1 MNKQEWLLNQ
11 IAQFPELSARELA
24 SYLNDKVLVDNP
36 TPIGQVP
43 VVPTLEEVSDKVT
56 DTEVFEIGE
65 TEAYK
70 RILDALNQNR
80 PDWIVGNLTTLKR
93 GLKLS
98 QESYD
103 AILVLLQRT
112 ELDPNYQEQILIS
125 PAELAGYGVIL
136 VSDVVMPNA
145 VFSTSGFLGDG
156 TQLTFINNLNSA
168 MLTAGFTLL
177 DSYTNTGLYR
187 VWNFNTGGTQT
198 YKDLIL
204 EFGFSNT
211 SVRLHTQRIFKLGHI
226 HKDRKQRKFFL

>member
-24 SYLNDKVLVDNP
+24 SYLNDKQLINNP

-43 VVPTLEEVSDKVT
+43 VVPTLEEVSAKVA
-56 DTEVFEIGE
+56 DNEVFVIGE

-125 PAELAGYGVIL
+125 PAELAGYGLIL
-136 VSDVVMPNA
+136 VSDVEELM
-145 VFSTSGFLGDG
+145 
-156 TQLTFINNLNSA
+156 I
-168 MLTAGFTLL
+168 
-177 DSYTNTGLYR
+177 
-187 VWNFNTGGTQT
+187 
-198 YKDLIL
+198 
-204 EFGFSNT
+204 
-211 SVRLHTQRIFKLGHI
+211 
-226 HKDRKQRKFFL
+226 

>member
-24 SYLNDKVLVDNP
+24 SYFNDKVLVDNP

-43 VVPTLEEVSDKVT
+43 VVPTLEEVSSKVA
-56 DTEVFEIGE
+56 DNEVFVIGE

-93 GLKLS
+93 GGKLS

-103 AILVLLQRT
+103 AILVLLQST

-136 VSDVVMPNA
+136 VSDVEELM
-145 VFSTSGFLGDG
+145 
-156 TQLTFINNLNSA
+156 I
-168 MLTAGFTLL
+168 
-177 DSYTNTGLYR
+177 
-187 VWNFNTGGTQT
+187 
-198 YKDLIL
+198 
-204 EFGFSNT
+204 
-211 SVRLHTQRIFKLGHI
+211 
-226 HKDRKQRKFFL
+226 

>member
-43 VVPTLEEVSDKVT
+43 VVPTLEEVSDKVA
-56 DTEVFEIGE
+56 DNEVFVIGE

-136 VSDVVMPNA
+136 VSDVEEL
-145 VFSTSGFLGDG
+145 F
-156 TQLTFINNLNSA
+156 
-168 MLTAGFTLL
+168 
-177 DSYTNTGLYR
+177 
-187 VWNFNTGGTQT
+187 
-198 YKDLIL
+198 
-204 EFGFSNT
+204 
-211 SVRLHTQRIFKLGHI
+211 
-226 HKDRKQRKFFL
+226 

>member
-1 MNKQEWLLNQ
+1 MNKQEWLLSQ
-11 IAQFPELSARELA
+11 IALFPNLSARELA
-24 SYLNDKVLVDNP
+24 SYLNDKQLINNP

-43 VVPTLEEVSDKVT
+43 VVPTLEEVSAKVA
-56 DTEVFEIGE
+56 DNEVFEIGE

-80 PDWIVGNLTTLKR
+80 LDWIVGNLTTLKR

-136 VSDVVMPNA
+136 VSDVEEL
-145 VFSTSGFLGDG
+145 F
-156 TQLTFINNLNSA
+156 
-168 MLTAGFTLL
+168 
-177 DSYTNTGLYR
+177 
-187 VWNFNTGGTQT
+187 
-198 YKDLIL
+198 
-204 EFGFSNT
+204 
-211 SVRLHTQRIFKLGHI
+211 
-226 HKDRKQRKFFL
+226 

>member
-11 IAQFPELSARELA
+11 ITQFSELSARELA
-24 SYLNDKVLVDNP
+24 SKLNDKTLVDNP
-36 TPIGQVP
+36 QPQQQVP
-43 VVPTLEEVSDKVT
+43 VITTLEEVSDKVT

-112 ELDPNYQEQILIS
+112 ELDHNYQEQILIS

-136 VSDVVMPNA
+136 VSDVEEL
-145 VFSTSGFLGDG
+145 F
-156 TQLTFINNLNSA
+156 
-168 MLTAGFTLL
+168 
-177 DSYTNTGLYR
+177 
-187 VWNFNTGGTQT
+187 
-198 YKDLIL
+198 
-204 EFGFSNT
+204 
-211 SVRLHTQRIFKLGHI
+211 
-226 HKDRKQRKFFL
+226 

>member
-1 MNKQEWLLNQ
+1 MTKQEWLLTQ

-43 VVPTLEEVSDKVT
+43 VVPTLEEVSSKVA
-56 DTEVFEIGE
+56 DDEVFVIGE

-93 GLKLS
+93 GGKLS

-103 AILVLLQRT
+103 AILALLQRT

-125 PAELAGYGVIL
+125 PAELAGYEV
-136 VSDVVMPNA
+136 VSVNEIEE
-145 VFSTSGFLGDG
+145 L
-156 TQLTFINNLNSA
+156 LNLN
-168 MLTAGFTLL
+168 
-177 DSYTNTGLYR
+177 
-187 VWNFNTGGTQT
+187 
-198 YKDLIL
+198 
-204 EFGFSNT
+204 
-211 SVRLHTQRIFKLGHI
+211 RL
-226 HKDRKQRKFFL
+226 